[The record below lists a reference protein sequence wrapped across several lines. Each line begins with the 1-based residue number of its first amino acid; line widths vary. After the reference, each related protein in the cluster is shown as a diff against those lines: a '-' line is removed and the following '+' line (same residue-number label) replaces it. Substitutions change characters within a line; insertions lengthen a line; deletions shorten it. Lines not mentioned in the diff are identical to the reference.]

1 MSPCSHPAR
10 DHRPV
15 LFGRLVTGRFGV
27 VSDDA
32 VIAVWRAGPVNMV
45 YVARLPA
52 DVGVGVLLAQN
63 RHENRDRV
71 GLEGDRRRAAQTRAD
86 LRQELE
92 DLRITLT
99 EVRPKGADGE
109 AEGGVT
115 AGSGSQKIPVIVKST
130 IAPLPSRELCIVIWF
145 TKLSR

>member
-1 MSPCSHPAR
+1 
-10 DHRPV
+10 
-15 LFGRLVTGRFGV
+15 

-86 LRQELE
+86 
-92 DLRITLT
+92 T
-99 EVRPKGADGE
+99 EYLA
-109 AEGGVT
+109 
-115 AGSGSQKIPVIVKST
+115 
-130 IAPLPSRELCIVIWF
+130 RELAVLRLAVGEVVSASTCVTSWK
-145 TKLSR
+145 TCALR